1 MSVSRGPARAGHYVC
16 LVFLAVLAGTIGLE
30 AAGTPLIDATKRQ
43 DVAAVRALLKQRPDV
58 NAADADGSTALH
70 WAAQRSSLPL
80 IDLLLA
86 SGADARAAT
95 RYNVTPLYLASLN
108 GDVAIMERLLNAGA
122 DANGTAH
129 ESQTMLMTAALAGK
143 ADAVRL
149 LLTRG
154 ARVNEKEPYKGQ
166 SALMWA
172 AAEGNTAAVDV
183 LLEAGAD
190 LEAKSTGGFTP
201 LLFAVR
207 NAHIDTVESLLK
219 HGANVNDLAP
229 DGSSALSMAAVNAYF
244 ELASVLLDRGA
255 DPNLPDPRA
264 SPLHTVAWLRKP
276 GADGAAGVGNTPQG
290 TPQPVGKVTALQLAK
305 KLLEKGANPNT
316 RVAWTEQR
324 FGKEGGTARNPP
336 NIRLGRHLL
345 SYIGATPFYVAAKNG
360 DAPLMRLLADHG
372 ADPKIPTKAGITP
385 LMVAAGLDY
394 WEGET
399 PGPFTGVT
407 EAERLEAVKLAV
419 ALGNDINAR
428 ADFGNYK
435 MEGDVAYTLM
445 YYPHNIDELV
455 DLGLGDPRWN
465 GSTPLIGAIMS
476 GQPSI
481 VQYLVDQGADVN
493 AKTTLG
499 WTPLNVAEGVFCC
512 NAKKEFPA
520 AAAIIKKALAAQAAP
535 AVPAAQAPADA
546 QVTYVPA
553 EKVAAAFAN
562 GGRFATG
569 PDFNAAVLRRTA
581 AGQVEIHRRETDIFY
596 IVEGEA
602 TFVTGGRMIGGK
614 ESRSDQLL
622 GTDIEGGQVHQLKK
636 GDFIVIPAG
645 VPHWFKEVAK
655 PINYYMVKV
664 VKP

>member
-1 MSVSRGPARAGHYVC
+1 MSFAR
-16 LVFLAVLAGTIGLE
+16 LLFMAVLAGTIGLE
-30 AAGTPLIDATKRQ
+30 AAGTPLIDAAKQQ
-43 DVAAVRALLKQRPDV
+43 DVAAVRALLKQGADV
-58 NAADADGSTALH
+58 HAKDADGSTALH
-70 WAAQRSSLPL
+70 WAAQRNNLPL
-80 IDLLLA
+80 VDLLLA
-86 SGADARAAT
+86 SGADAKSST

-108 GDVAIMERLLNAGA
+108 GNAAIMERLLNAGA
-122 DANGTAH
+122 DANSTAH
-129 ESQTMLMTAALAGK
+129 EGQTMLMTAALTGK

-154 ARVNEKEPYKGQ
+154 AKVNEKEPYRGQ

-190 LEAKSTGGFTP
+190 LKAKSTGGFTP

-207 NAHIDTVESLLK
+207 NAHVDTVDTLLK
-219 HGANVNDLAP
+219 RGADVNDVAP

-244 ELASVLLDRGA
+244 ELASMLLDRGA
-255 DPNLPDPRA
+255 NPNLPDPRA

-372 ADPKIPTKAGITP
+372 ADPTMPTKAGITP

-407 EAERLEAVKLAV
+407 EAERLDAVKLALE
-419 ALGNDINAR
+419 LGNDVNAR
-428 ADFGNYK
+428 ANFGNYK
-435 MEGDVAYTLM
+435 MEGDVEYTLM

-455 DLGLGDPRWN
+455 DLGLGDPRWS

-481 VQYLVDQGADVN
+481 VQYLVDRGADVN
-493 AKTTLG
+493 AKTALG
-499 WTPLNVAEGVFCC
+499 WTPLKVAEGVFCC

-520 AAAIIKKALAAQAAP
+520 AAAIISKAIAARSAAP
-535 AVPAAQAPADA
+535 A
-546 QVTYVPA
+546 
-553 EKVAAAFAN
+553 
-562 GGRFATG
+562 
-569 PDFNAAVLRRTA
+569 A
-581 AGQVEIHRRETDIFY
+581 AGGST
-596 IVEGEA
+596 A
-602 TFVTGGRMIGGK
+602 GGQ
-614 ESRSDQLL
+614 ESR
-622 GTDIEGGQVHQLKK
+622 
-636 GDFIVIPAG
+636 P
-645 VPHWFKEVAK
+645 
-655 PINYYMVKV
+655 
-664 VKP
+664 